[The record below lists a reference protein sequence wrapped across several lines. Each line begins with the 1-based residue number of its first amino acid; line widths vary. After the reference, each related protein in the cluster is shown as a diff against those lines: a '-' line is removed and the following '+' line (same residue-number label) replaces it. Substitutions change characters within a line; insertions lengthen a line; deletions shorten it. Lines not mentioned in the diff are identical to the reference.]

1 MKPLRLEMRAFG
13 PYANEQKLDFRSL
26 GANTLFLIWGPT
38 GSGKT
43 TIMDAMSFAL
53 FGQSSGQLR
62 EPAQLRSQHAA
73 AGDATEVVFDFAVG
87 ADHYRVRRSPD
98 QERPAKRGGGLT
110 REAHKA
116 ELRRLQPDGAEG
128 TLLAARPSEVGEKV
142 QALLGFSADQFRQV
156 VVLPQGQFQN
166 FLHST
171 DKDREAILEVLFNTE
186 FYRRVEEH
194 LKEKAKKLKAAFEK
208 AHADIEIALKPFNV
222 PNRPTTKT
230 WE

>member
-1 MKPLRLEMRAFG
+1 M
-13 PYANEQKLDFRSL
+13 
-26 GANTLFLIWGPT
+26 
-38 GSGKT
+38 
-43 TIMDAMSFAL
+43 
-53 FGQSSGQLR
+53 
-62 EPAQLRSQHAA
+62 
-73 AGDATEVVFDFAVG
+73 
-87 ADHYRVRRSPD
+87 RRSPE

-116 ELRRLQPDGAEG
+116 ELRRLQPDGSEG

-194 LKEKAKKLKAAFEK
+194 LKEKAKIIPGRRSCASPES
-208 AHADIEIALKPFNV
+208 ITPPGRRIPGCN
-222 PNRPTTKT
+222 PPGYRRPERIPQLRIMDHKIGF
-230 WE
+230 